1 MLYFMIE
8 QLKWYIL
15 KHLPLKLEKDIK
27 KILKE
32 AGKPMGFGY
41 KGLVNTG
48 HEDEDGK
55 INYGISNQLRLSS
68 IPKTKN
74 HSLYI

>member
-8 QLKWYIL
+8 QLKWYI
-15 KHLPLKLEKDIK
+15 ETFTSETRERYK

-55 INYGISNQLRLSS
+55 INYGISNQ
-68 IPKTKN
+68 
-74 HSLYI
+74 

>member
-1 MLYFMIE
+1 
-8 QLKWYIL
+8 
-15 KHLPLKLEKDIK
+15 
-27 KILKE
+27 
-32 AGKPMGFGY
+32 MGFGY

-68 IPKTKN
+68 IPKNEKPFAIVIYIKMVIHNIVKIIKN
-74 HSLYI
+74 IKSG

>member
-1 MLYFMIE
+1 
-8 QLKWYIL
+8 
-15 KHLPLKLEKDIK
+15 
-27 KILKE
+27 
-32 AGKPMGFGY
+32 MGFGY

-68 IPKTKN
+68 IPKKRKTIRY
-74 HSLYI
+74 SYI

>member
-1 MLYFMIE
+1 
-8 QLKWYIL
+8 
-15 KHLPLKLEKDIK
+15 
-27 KILKE
+27 
-32 AGKPMGFGY
+32 MGFGY

-68 IPKTKN
+68 IPKKRKPAIVYIKMVIHNIVKIIKN
-74 HSLYI
+74 IKSG

>member
-1 MLYFMIE
+1 
-8 QLKWYIL
+8 
-15 KHLPLKLEKDIK
+15 
-27 KILKE
+27 
-32 AGKPMGFGY
+32 MGFGY

-68 IPKTKN
+68 IPKKRKPFAIVIYN
-74 HSLYI
+74 KDGYSL